1 MSVVHQSQNA
11 TSVVEKLAAIVPL
24 YNEQAT
30 VTQLLTQL
38 IAQEV
43 ISQVVIVDDGS
54 TDNSVPLVKEW
65 IDTLQPAVAERIQ
78 LVQHDINKGKGRAIR
93 TGLEHVTCSHVIIQD
108 ADLEYDPAD
117 IKKLWAV
124 MQSGEADVV
133 YGSRYLENPKLQK
146 GRWVMQSGVR
156 FLNLLVRVLYGVK
169 LTDEA
174 TCYKMFRTFDLR
186 AMRLKCEGF
195 EFCAEVSHFVARTDL
210 QLTEV
215 AISYRPRSVAD
226 GKKLRLRDGFHSLL
240 IVLFGQV
247 RFRPRYFLAL
257 ALFLG
262 GVCLVPYLTTSER
275 GAADAKNAEVT
286 KAVTKADAV
295 TFDVGR
301 IPAGTVVRHSFP
313 ISDATGAAYAPDA
326 VRVNKSCGCT
336 SAQVRTFADSRLYL
350 DMLVN
355 TDQKYGQ
362 FRERVSVE
370 LPGRSPGEVIEY
382 SIKGTVFPAISAAP
396 QHIVINEKRGES
408 TTTEIALQSEL
419 DLNWSELQ
427 VVVPWP
433 DQVSWSLDETDD
445 AAPKIVLTHMGSD
458 SAFSRIRRGTVDIM
472 VPDAQVNERQYSC
485 SVHARIEPNQEI
497 EVLPR
502 RIVAQSSPDESVIG
516 FSFFLKGANV
526 GGITEQAV
534 SISPVEPAAGKFSVV
549 AVNHLN
555 SQLVKVEGQ
564 VANCTAGIQK
574 LVIHADSSQLGVEFN
589 LPNAF

>member
-1 MSVVHQSQNA
+1 MMSVVHQSQNA

-370 LPGRSPGEVIEY
+370 LPGRSPG
-382 SIKGTVFPAISAAP
+382 
-396 QHIVINEKRGES
+396 
-408 TTTEIALQSEL
+408 
-419 DLNWSELQ
+419 
-427 VVVPWP
+427 
-433 DQVSWSLDETDD
+433 
-445 AAPKIVLTHMGSD
+445 
-458 SAFSRIRRGTVDIM
+458 
-472 VPDAQVNERQYSC
+472 
-485 SVHARIEPNQEI
+485 
-497 EVLPR
+497 
-502 RIVAQSSPDESVIG
+502 
-516 FSFFLKGANV
+516 
-526 GGITEQAV
+526 
-534 SISPVEPAAGKFSVV
+534 
-549 AVNHLN
+549 
-555 SQLVKVEGQ
+555 
-564 VANCTAGIQK
+564 
-574 LVIHADSSQLGVEFN
+574 
-589 LPNAF
+589 